1 LSYNLPMRRANLHIT
16 LALLTAMLLSPRLAG
31 ATIYSFV
38 DENGIAHFSNVP
50 SDPQYRPILDRYPE
64 RHEAEAAKPAGIAAS
79 AGGAPTSPDS
89 YDRLIKQAARRYQ
102 VDPHLVK
109 AVIRAESNFD
119 CLAHSNKGALGLMQL
134 MPDTAMDMEVADPF
148 DPQDNINGGTR
159 YLSKMLSLFDGNTR
173 LALAAYNAGPAKVI
187 ERGGQVPRIKETI
200 DYIQRVQSYYQRYQ
214 RNFSADKLWAKA
226 DSEPNS

>member
-1 LSYNLPMRRANLHIT
+1 MSYNPLMRGIKLYIT
-16 LALLTAMLLSPRLAG
+16 LPFLAITCLLPGRVG

-50 SDPQYRPILDRYPE
+50 NDPQYRPILDRYPE
-64 RHEAEAAKPAGIAAS
+64 RREAEQGPGS
-79 AGGAPTSPDS
+79 GGVNAGGVPAAPDS

-119 CLAHSNKGALGLMQL
+119 CLARSNKGALGLMQL
-134 MPDTAMDMEVADPF
+134 MPSTAMDMEVADPF

-159 YLSKMLSLFDGNTR
+159 YLSKMLSLFDGNLR
-173 LALAAYNAGPAKVI
+173 LALAAYNAGPGKVI
-187 ERGGQVPRIKETI
+187 EVGRVPRIKETI
-200 DYIQRVQSYYQRYQ
+200 DYVQRVQSYYQRYQ
-214 RNFSADKLWAKA
+214 RNSPADKLWARA
-226 DSEPNS
+226 DYEPNS

>member
-1 LSYNLPMRRANLHIT
+1 MRCANLYIT
-16 LALLTAMLLSPRLAG
+16 LPLFAALLFLPGRVR

-50 SDPQYRPILDRYPE
+50 NDPQYRPILDRYPE
-64 RHEAEAAKPAGIAAS
+64 RRDTEGAS
-79 AGGAPTSPDS
+79 GGNAGGASVSPDS
-89 YDRLIKQAARRYQ
+89 YDRLIKTAARRYQ

-119 CLAHSNKGALGLMQL
+119 CLARSNKGALGLMQL

-159 YLSKMLSLFDGNTR
+159 YLSKMLGLFDGNTR
-173 LALAAYNAGPAKVI
+173 LALAAYNAGPGKVI
-187 ERGGQVPRIKETI
+187 GIRQVPRIKETI
-200 DYIQRVQSYYQRYQ
+200 DYVHRVQSYYQRYQ
-214 RNFSADKLWAKA
+214 RNSPADKLWAKA
-226 DSEPNS
+226 DYEPNS

>member
-1 LSYNLPMRRANLHIT
+1 MRRANLSIT
-16 LALLTAMLLSPRLAG
+16 LPVLAAMLLLPQLAG

-50 SDPQYRPILDRYPE
+50 NDPQYRPILDRYPE
-64 RHEAEAAKPAGIAAS
+64 RHAAEAANQGVAS
-79 AGGAPTSPDS
+79 SRMGGAPASPDS
-89 YDRLIKQAARRYQ
+89 YDRLIKQAAHRYQ

-119 CLAHSNKGALGLMQL
+119 CLARSNKGALGLMQL

-159 YLSKMLSLFDGNTR
+159 YLSKMLSLFDGNMR
-173 LALAAYNAGPAKVI
+173 LALAAYNAGPGKVI
-187 ERGGQVPRIKETI
+187 GIKQVPRIKETI
-200 DYIQRVQSYYQRYQ
+200 DYVQRVQSYYQRYQ
-214 RNFSADKLWAKA
+214 RNSPADKLWAKA
-226 DSEPNS
+226 DSPPNS

>member
-1 LSYNLPMRRANLHIT
+1 MRRASLYIT
-16 LALLTAMLLSPRLAG
+16 LPLFAALLLLPGRSR

-64 RHEAEAAKPAGIAAS
+64 RHESELSGQGVAGAS
-79 AGGAPTSPDS
+79 AGGFPTSPDS
-89 YDRLIKQAARRYQ
+89 YDRLIKTAARRYQ

-119 CLAHSNKGALGLMQL
+119 CLARSNKGALGLMQL

-159 YLSKMLSLFDGNTR
+159 YLSKMLTLFDGNMR
-173 LALAAYNAGPAKVI
+173 LALAAYNAGPGKVI
-187 ERGGQVPRIKETI
+187 GIKQVPRIKETI
-200 DYIQRVQSYYQRYQ
+200 DYVQRVQSYYQRYQ
-214 RNFSADKLWAKA
+214 RNSPTDKLWAKA
-226 DSEPNS
+226 DYEPTS